1 MKIPR
6 DAARPKLEDLI
17 DWRDEIQDLPFQP
30 EEEEV
35 LDDIID
41 KANKFREYVRPYI
54 NPVMTT
60 SEEVTTQ
67 RFYLRKIEGAEILL
81 SFETNFF
88 RQEVHKW
95 SPVAPEP
102 PPVLEQSLSTRKP
115 RPTKQQKLM
124 QQHNVSTPEELP
136 LQFRRKE
143 YNINKARK
151 SSITGNANIQA
162 APAKRP
168 RSSQSTS
175 TDNSGGPQS
184 HRIPPGISTN
194 RDSTYGS
201 TFVGSSSHNPHQ
213 SDSPSYT
220 QTPYYGHNSHNPHSP
235 FTESPHYGHQRS
247 PLSATYS
254 TDPNMDNP
262 FAQVSHPHSRG
273 MTTSPQQG
281 YSTSNHSHPND
292 AEDNMFEEFVTNR
305 DEDITQGNEVAEA
318 LEEARGREHNEDE
331 ESKSVVLEEF
341 VNDA

>member
-6 DAARPKLEDLI
+6 DAARPKLEDLV

-30 EEEEV
+30 EEEEI
-35 LDDIID
+35 LTEIID

-124 QQHNVSTPEELP
+124 QQHNVNTPEELP

-151 SSITGNANIQA
+151 SSTSGNANIQA

-175 TDNSGGPQS
+175 TDNSAGPHSHS
-184 HRIPPGISTN
+184 HRIPPRISTASN
-194 RDSTYGS
+194 DSTFASG
-201 TFVGSSSHNPHQ
+201 FVGASSHNPHLP
-213 SDSPSYT
+213 DSPAFA
-220 QTPYYGHNSHNPHSP
+220 QNPYYGPSSHNSHSP
-235 FTESPHYGHQRS
+235 FAESSHYSHQRS
-247 PLSATYS
+247 PLSATYP
-254 TDPNMDNP
+254 TDPTMDP
-262 FAQVSHPHSRG
+262 FGPVDGPRG
-273 MTTSPQQG
+273 MTSPRHG
-281 YSTSNHSHPND
+281 YSGSSHSHPNE
-292 AEDNMFEEFVTNR
+292 AEDSMFEEFVTNR
-305 DEDITQGNEVAEA
+305 DEDIAQDNDEVAAA
-318 LEEARGREHNEDE
+318 LEDRGRENADE
-331 ESKSVVLEEF
+331 ETKSPSVMDDYVK
-341 VNDA
+341 